1 MYLKRIMVTLV
12 WSSVP
17 TVSLSNVAVQFF
29 SSSASTSLLKEQK
42 SQSSVLASTDDVL
55 STSKSID
62 NVLNVEKTKMS
73 VADELSQALL
83 TGILLRE

>member
-1 MYLKRIMVTLV
+1 MLKD
-12 WSSVP
+12 
-17 TVSLSNVAVQFF
+17 
-29 SSSASTSLLKEQK
+29 QK

-83 TGILLRE
+83 TGILLGE